1 MSGNYPSDYPRSREE
16 AIAALRTVRDEDIDF
31 SEIPE
36 TTDFSDWKPVGEKFK
51 EAAQRNLAVL
61 NEKMRA
67 IWWNVAPTIVR
78 TFIESHPLKGKTVIP
93 FATSGSSGIE
103 NSVAQ
108 LKKDYPEIQWRDGR
122 LLNGAT
128 EQTIREWVEKELKK

>member
-1 MSGNYPSDYPRSREE
+1 
-16 AIAALRTVRDEDIDF
+16 
-31 SEIPE
+31 
-36 TTDFSDWKPVGEKFK
+36 
-51 EAAQRNLAVL
+51 
-61 NEKMRA
+61 
-67 IWWNVAPTIVR
+67 PTIVR

-128 EQTIREWVEKELKK
+128 EQTILEWVEKELKK

>member
-1 MSGNYPSDYPRSREE
+1 MTERG
-16 AIAALRTVRDEDIDF
+16 
-31 SEIPE
+31 
-36 TTDFSDWKPVGEKFK
+36 
-51 EAAQRNLAVL
+51 
-61 NEKMRA
+61 
-67 IWWNVAPTIVR
+67 
-78 TFIESHPLKGKTVIP
+78 TFIINGTERVVVSQKGKTVIP

-128 EQTIREWVEKELKK
+128 EQTVREWVEKELRK

>member
-1 MSGNYPSDYPRSREE
+1 M
-16 AIAALRTVRDEDIDF
+16 
-31 SEIPE
+31 
-36 TTDFSDWKPVGEKFK
+36 
-51 EAAQRNLAVL
+51 
-61 NEKMRA
+61 
-67 IWWNVAPTIVR
+67 
-78 TFIESHPLKGKTVIP
+78 P

-103 NSVAQ
+103 NSVVQ

>member
-1 MSGNYPSDYPRSREE
+1 LF
-16 AIAALRTVRDEDIDF
+16 ALLNTPELISTMTLVRIFFIDCYHYIYHFF
-31 SEIPE
+31 S
-36 TTDFSDWKPVGEKFK
+36 S
-51 EAAQRNLAVL
+51 
-61 NEKMRA
+61 
-67 IWWNVAPTIVR
+67 
-78 TFIESHPLKGKTVIP
+78 

-103 NSVAQ
+103 NSVVQ